1 MMPTMFDIYI
11 KAFVGDRI
19 HPESGDQD
27 AVYSTLTTPMGLC
40 QLQLVLDDS
49 LLRFSLLKISFIN
62 QNKTSFMLPSNVVL
76 TSD

>member
-49 LLRFSLLKISFIN
+49 LFCFTNCNI
-62 QNKTSFMLPSNVVL
+62 FMVGEK
-76 TSD
+76 